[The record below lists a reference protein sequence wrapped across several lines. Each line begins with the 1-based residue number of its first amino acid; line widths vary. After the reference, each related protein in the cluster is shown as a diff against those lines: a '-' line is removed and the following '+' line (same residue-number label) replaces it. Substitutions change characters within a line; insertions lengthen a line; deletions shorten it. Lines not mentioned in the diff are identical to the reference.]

1 LRAHGPN
8 ESNFTIAF
16 SAVGNLGLRR
26 LRSSHEVFGA
36 NGSRRTRALDFMNGT
51 LRLVYVENPGAFL
64 SLGAGLSA
72 EWRFWLF
79 VVFSGLML
87 AAFVWLALRTDG
99 TWPHL
104 SAFALLIGGG
114 CGNLIDRASLGFVRD
129 FAQVQVGYL
138 QTGVFNLGDASI
150 MIGCLLLVVKP
161 PDVFSRSFWK
171 RGIE

>member
-1 LRAHGPN
+1 MKAISRSLFLLLVILACVGCDQATKSLAQTALGGRA
-8 ESNFTIAF
+8 
-16 SAVGNLGLRR
+16 
-26 LRSSHEVFGA
+26 
-36 NGSRRTRALDFMNGT
+36 ALDFMNGT

-64 SLGAGLSA
+64 SVGAGLSA